1 MILVLVLSSCGFTQ
15 EGDLLREAVRTYGAQ
30 AYDEGLENAE
40 FYICRAASVG
50 SIVRR
55 YGQDAKLFSA
65 WRALCIGV
73 DAPPFTPIPAP
84 TSGLYEGIPPAQQ
97 DILGLSVAAGL
108 EPFTNKGL

>member
-1 MILVLVLSSCGFTQ
+1 MLILLSSSSCGFT
-15 EGDLLREAVRTYGAQ
+15 EKGDLVRDAVRTYGAQ

-55 YGQDAKLFSA
+55 YGQEPKLFHA

-73 DAPPFTPIPAP
+73 DAPPFSPGVED
-84 TSGLYEGIPPAQQ
+84 S
-97 DILGLSVAAGL
+97 SVVAGL